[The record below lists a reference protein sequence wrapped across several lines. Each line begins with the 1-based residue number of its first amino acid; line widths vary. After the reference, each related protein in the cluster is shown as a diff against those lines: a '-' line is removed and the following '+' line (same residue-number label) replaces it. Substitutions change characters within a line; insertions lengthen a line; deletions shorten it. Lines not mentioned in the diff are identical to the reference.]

1 VDIPLKPF
9 FGIMGVAP
17 PKNWGR
23 CTSVIPRS
31 FGGNIDNKQ
40 LVAGTTLYLPV
51 HVPGANFSCGDG
63 HGAQGDGEVCLT
75 AIETALQ
82 GRFRLTLRKDMSLK
96 QPRAETATHMITM
109 GFDTSLDRAMETALR
124 EMIDYIVETRNIS
137 RMDAYTLCSVGV
149 DFHVTQTVNTSKG
162 VHGLLPKALFA

>member
-1 VDIPLKPF
+1 
-9 FGIMGVAP
+9 
-17 PKNWGR
+17 
-23 CTSVIPRS
+23 
-31 FGGNIDNKQ
+31 
-40 LVAGTTLYLPV
+40 
-51 HVPGANFSCGDG
+51 
-63 HGAQGDGEVCLT
+63 
-75 AIETALQ
+75 
-82 GRFRLTLRKDMSLK
+82 
-96 QPRAETATHMITM
+96 MITM